1 MAIRGSLTE
10 FSVPELMQ
18 LLALQQKTGILTF
31 THPKGSTHVLFFWK
45 GRVLAAADRRRSG
58 RHECLS
64 HAYPNQ
70 LLTQDQVESV
80 ENIHTSTGQDIF
92 TVLLASGA
100 VGRDRLTE
108 EMRRYTQRVADE
120 LVSWSNGA
128 YDFAPCDEKS
138 LPVHGLPIHMNP
150 EELVLESMRRAD
162 ELATMK
168 ESMFAPDVALARIP
182 DAPPG
187 PLPRECTIV
196 LKLLD
201 QPRTILEVCQLSP
214 LGDFLTYEAIS
225 ELLGRQRIMIVDA
238 EEARRMGPRPKVV
251 ASFSFS
257 AFAGILSLLIG
268 SVLLGTGFAPLLA
281 RSRPEAG
288 WLSAEATAR
297 RAQVAAEVESQVT
310 SLGVTP
316 PR

>member
-31 THPKGSTHVLFFWK
+31 VHPRGSTHVLFFWK
-45 GRVLAAADRRRSG
+45 GKVLAAADRRRSG
-58 RHECLS
+58 RHEFLS
-64 HAYPNQ
+64 HAYQNQ
-70 LLTQDQVESV
+70 LLSQEQVDSV
-80 ENIHTSTGQDIF
+80 ENIHQSTGQDIF

-108 EMRRYTQRVADE
+108 EMRRYTQRVSDE
-120 LVSWSNGA
+120 LVSWNTGT

-238 EEARRMGPRPKVV
+238 VEARRLGNRPKVE
-251 ASFSFS
+251 ASFSLA
-257 AFAGILSLLIG
+257 AFGGILFLLVG

-281 RSRPEAG
+281 RSRPESG
-288 WLSAEATAR
+288 WLGAEATAR
-297 RAQVAAEVESQVT
+297 RALIAAEVESQIT
-310 SLGVTP
+310 SLGVTL
-316 PR
+316 RR